1 MRTCDGYQELLSA
14 YVDDEAHD
22 NETSE
27 LFFHLGDCAECR
39 VFMRSLLRLQSVL
52 REDELP
58 VTIET
63 LPSTTSLWKRRLVV
77 SYPIAA
83 TLALLTLLSSILL
96 LSRMTQPPVN
106 IKNTQTEY
114 VYLTS
119 FPPVYIIGSRSIDT
133 KPN

>member
-1 MRTCDGYQELLSA
+1 MKKCDDYQELISA
-14 YVDDEAHD
+14 YIDGETHD
-22 NETSE
+22 REISE
-27 LFFHLGDCAECR
+27 LFFHLGDCSECR
-39 VFMRSLLRLQSVL
+39 LFMRSVLRLQSIF

-58 VTIET
+58 VTVAT
-63 LPSTTSLWKRRLVV
+63 HPKTTSIWKRRFVV

-83 TLALLTLLSSILL
+83 ALALLMLLSSIILI
-96 LSRMTQPPVN
+96 SRVAQPPVN
-106 IKNTQTEY
+106 IKHTQTEY

>member
-1 MRTCDGYQELLSA
+1 MKTCENYQELISA
-14 YVDDEAHD
+14 YVDGETYDE
-22 NETSE
+22 ETSK

-39 VFMRSLLRLQSVL
+39 MFMGSVLRLQSVL

-63 LPSTTSLWKRRLVV
+63 HPSSRSLWKRRLVV

-83 TLALLTLLSSILL
+83 ALALLMLLSGILL
-96 LSRMTQPPVN
+96 LSRITQPPVN
-106 IKNTQTEY
+106 IKSIQTEY

-119 FPPVYIIGSRSIDT
+119 FPPVYIIGSQSIDT